1 MARIPIGLQL
11 YSVRKDCEQDV
22 AGTLKAV
29 AEMGYDGVEF
39 AGYYDRSAEEL
50 RKMLDDVGLKVAGSH
65 VGLDVLQGEELA
77 KTVEFNQTLGNTRL
91 VIAWYDPEKMAT
103 RADIVEFGRALN
115 EVAEKLKP
123 QGMQTGYHNHA
134 HEFKMLDGETGWD
147 ILAANTNDE
156 VVMQIDLG
164 NAMSGG
170 GDAIAAL
177 EKWADRGYT
186 VHLKEHSSTKE
197 AVVVGEGDVP
207 WQEVFRICESAGK
220 TEWYI
225 VEQESYAYPPLECVE
240 LCLKN
245 LRGMGK

>member
-1 MARIPIGLQL
+1 M
-11 YSVRKDCEQDV
+11 
-22 AGTLKAV
+22 
-29 AEMGYDGVEF
+29 EF
-39 AGYYDRSAEEL
+39 AGYYGRSAEEL

-65 VGLDVLQGEELA
+65 VHLGDLQGEELDR
-77 KTVEFNQTLGNTRL
+77 TIEFNQTLGNSRL
-91 VIAWYDPEKMAT
+91 VIAWYDPKKMAT

-123 QGMQTGYHNHA
+123 HGMQTGYHNHG
-134 HEFKMLDGETGWD
+134 HEFKMVEGETKWD
-147 ILAANTNDE
+147 ILAANTKAE
-156 VVMQIDLG
+156 VVMQLDMG

-177 EKWADRGYT
+177 ERWADRGFT

-197 AVVVGEGDVP
+197 AVLIGEGEVP
-207 WQEVFRICESAGK
+207 WQEVFRICESAGN

-240 LCLKN
+240 RCLKN
-245 LRGMGK
+245 LM